1 MDEDEVVL
9 MEEAAD
15 EDEDEAVVRLAETSA
30 STSRRARASEILA
43 AIRTTP
49 PSNSRAS
56 VRLGRPRPKRL
67 KRSGMQS
74 DRTMPGSDI
83 SGRVQMIRVPC
94 SVCGNALTRSSR
106 KETATALSSFQ
117 KILTMVNKAVSTSL
131 R

>member
-43 AIRTTP
+43 AIRTTS

-56 VRLGRPRPKRL
+56 VRLGRR
-67 KRSGMQS
+67 
-74 DRTMPGSDI
+74 D
-83 SGRVQMIRVPC
+83 
-94 SVCGNALTRSSR
+94 
-106 KETATALSSFQ
+106 
-117 KILTMVNKAVSTSL
+117 
-131 R
+131 